1 MIQKISKITFLVFVL
16 SIFQN
21 SLLAVEAGNDGIGSI
36 IPKTSI
42 AKPPLKLNAYK
53 AAEKKIKKAEKYDK
67 KGKNDKAIQLYQE
80 ALDYLYEANRL
91 KPFDPDILNYL
102 GFANSKVNNFEDA
115 EIYYVMGLEIDP
127 NHIGI
132 NEYLGE
138 LYVATNRM
146 DLAKER
152 LEVLANCNCEEYT
165 ELKEVI
171 AGSKKSKY

>member
-1 MIQKISKITFLVFVL
+1 MIKNVSKYIIIILLF
-16 SIFQN
+16 SINQGFSAGN
-21 SLLAVEAGNDGIGSI
+21 SGNDGVGSI
-36 IPKTSI
+36 EPKTSI
-42 AKPPLKLNAYK
+42 SKSPKKINTYK
-53 AAEKKIKKAEKYDK
+53 TAEKKILKAKKLEK
-67 KGKNDKAIQLYQE
+67 KGKDKKAIKLYQE
-80 ALDYLYEANRL
+80 ALDYLYKANKE

-102 GFANSKVNNFEDA
+102 GFANRKVNNFEDA

-146 DLAKER
+146 ELAKER